1 MFGKDV
7 AKLTK
12 SVGNEKDRQDRNTR
26 SALANAALICRTRH
40 LLQAIKI
47 WHNRCS
53 NLHNQEQGSG
63 FVI

>member
-12 SVGNEKDRQDRNTR
+12 SVGNEKIRQDRNTR

-40 LLQAIKI
+40 LLQAIQI
-47 WHNRCS
+47 WHNRCR
-53 NLHNQEQGSG
+53 NLYNQEQGSG